1 MTRKTVRV
9 ASYNIR
15 KARGLDQV
23 RAPERILAVI
33 NGLNA
38 DVVAVQEA
46 DHRLGDRPAA
56 IPREMIEKETDFQIV
71 DVATSGA
78 SLGFHGNA
86 VLARKSL
93 GPTQVRHITLTGLE
107 PRGAVRVDFENL
119 PFSFIATHLG
129 LLRNNRRKQLG
140 EIRDASDDARPT
152 VIAGDFNEW
161 RAARG
166 LEPLHD
172 RYTIHS
178 PGQSFHA
185 RRPVA
190 ALDRIA
196 LSNGLQLKDAGVE
209 QGPLASRASDHLPIW
224 ADISLS

>member
-23 RAPERILAVI
+23 RAPERILEVI

-38 DVVAVQEA
+38 DVIALQEA

-71 DVATSGA
+71 DVATSQA

-93 GPTQVRHITLTGLE
+93 GKTTVAHITLSGLE
-107 PRGAVRVDFENL
+107 PRGAVRIDFND
-119 PFSFIATHLG
+119 PQFSFIATHLG
-129 LLRNNRRKQLG
+129 LLRNNRRKQLT
-140 EIRDASDDARPT
+140 EIRDATPKTYPAI
-152 VIAGDFNEW
+152 IAGDFNEW
-161 RAARG
+161 RVARG
-166 LEPLHD
+166 LEPLHSG
-172 RYTIHS
+172 YTIHA

-196 LSNGLQLKDAGVE
+196 LSNGLTLTNAGVE
-209 QGPLASRASDHLPIW
+209 QGSLASRASDHLPIW
-224 ADISLS
+224 ADVAIG